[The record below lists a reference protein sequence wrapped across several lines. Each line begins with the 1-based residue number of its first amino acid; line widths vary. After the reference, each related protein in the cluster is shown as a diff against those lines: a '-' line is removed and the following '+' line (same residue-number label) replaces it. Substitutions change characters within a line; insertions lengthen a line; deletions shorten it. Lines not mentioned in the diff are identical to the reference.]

1 MGFVVD
7 NVGRALLY
15 GFDMFWQVLWP
26 LSLGFLLSAVVETV
40 IPKRSVEK
48 VLGRDSAKSVVVAS
62 ALGAA
67 SSSCSYASVAVAR
80 SLFRRGATFANAIIF
95 EFASTNLVIEL
106 GLILF
111 VLLGWQF
118 LLGEISGGV
127 LMIVVLTLVFR
138 FTLRRGLVDDAR
150 RQAEMGLK
158 GKMEGHG
165 AMDMSVT
172 GGPFLRR
179 LFSGRAITAIS
190 HYYYMNLASLWTDL
204 LIGFVVSGALAA
216 WVPGWLWA
224 KFFLTGHGAVSDVWG
239 AFVGPLISMIA
250 FVCSIGNVP
259 LAAVLWRGG
268 ISFGGAIAFIFAD
281 LLILPIL
288 NIYRKYYGWRMMVY
302 LAVASYFAMV
312 VAGLV
317 IGVSFDVL
325 HLAPTNRNIT
335 VFQDHPQWD
344 YTTFLNI
351 AFLGLSALLGMRFL
365 RTGGPEMLKM
375 MEMSPE
381 DMAEHQ
387 EHVDPVCGMMADP
400 ASAPSHVHQGRTF
413 YFCSDGCRTAFAA
426 EPERYL
432 GATG

>member
-7 NVGRALLY
+7 SIGRALLY

-40 IPKRSVEK
+40 IPKRSIEK
-48 VLGRDSAKSVVVAS
+48 ALGQDSARSVVVAS

-67 SSSCSYASVAVAR
+67 SSSCSYAAVAVAR
-80 SLFRRGATFANAIIF
+80 SLFRRGASFANAMIF

-118 LLGEISGGV
+118 LVGELSGGV
-127 LMIVVLTLVFR
+127 VMIVVLTLIFR
-138 FTLRRGLVDDAR
+138 FTLRNRLVEEAR
-150 RQAEMGLK
+150 AQAEKGLR
-158 GKMEGHG
+158 GKMEGHA

-172 GGPFLRR
+172 EGPFLRR
-179 LFSGRAITAIS
+179 LFSARAFTAIS
-190 HYYYMNLASLWTDL
+190 QYYFMNIASLWTDL
-204 LIGFVVSGALAA
+204 LIGFLVSGALAA
-216 WVPGWLWA
+216 WVPDSLWS
-224 KFFLTGHGAVSDVWG
+224 KFFLTGHGAISDVWG
-239 AFVGPLISMIA
+239 AFVGPLISMLA
-250 FVCSIGNVP
+250 FVCSVGNVP

-281 LLILPIL
+281 LIIIPIL

-302 LAVASYFAMV
+302 MLVVSYLAMV

-317 IGVSFDVL
+317 IGISFDAL
-325 HLAPTNRNIT
+325 HLVPTNRAVR

-351 AFLGLSALLGMRFL
+351 GFLALSAAVGIRFL
-365 RTGGPEMLKM
+365 RTGGIEMLRM
-375 MEMSPE
+375 M
-381 DMAEHQ
+381 DMVQ
-387 EHVDPVCGMMADP
+387 DP
-400 ASAPSHVHQGRTF
+400 AR
-413 YFCSDGCRTAFAA
+413 
-426 EPERYL
+426 
-432 GATG
+432 

>member
-1 MGFVVD
+1 MGFLLD
-7 NVGRALLY
+7 NIGRALLY

-40 IPKRSVEK
+40 IPRRSIEK
-48 VLGRDSAKSVVVAS
+48 ALGRDSSGSVLVAS

-80 SLFRRGATFANAIIF
+80 SLFRKGATFGNAIIF

-118 LLGEISGGV
+118 LVGELSGGV
-127 LMIVVLTLVFR
+127 VMIVVLTLIFR
-138 FTLRRGLVDDAR
+138 FTLRKRLVDQAR
-150 RQAEMGLK
+150 AQAEKGLR

-172 GGPFLRR
+172 EGPFLRR
-179 LFSGRAITAIS
+179 LFSARAFTGIS
-190 HYYYMNLASLWTDL
+190 QYYFMNLASLWTDL
-204 LIGFVVSGALAA
+204 LIGFLISGALAA
-216 WVPGWLWA
+216 WVPDSLWS

-239 AFVGPLISMIA
+239 AFVGPLISMVA
-250 FVCSIGNVP
+250 FVCSVGNVP

-281 LLILPIL
+281 LIIIPIL
-288 NIYRKYYGWRMMVY
+288 NIYRKYYGWRMMAY
-302 LAVASYFAMV
+302 LLVISYAAMV

-317 IGVSFDVL
+317 IGVSFDAL
-325 HLAPTNRNIT
+325 HLVPTNRAVT
-335 VFQDHPQWD
+335 VFQDRPKWD

-351 AFLGLSALLGMRFL
+351 GFLVLSAVLGFRFL
-365 RTGGPEMLKM
+365 RTGGREMLRM
-375 MEMSPE
+375 MEMAPE
-381 DMAEHQ
+381 EMAHQ
-387 EHVDPVCGMMADP
+387 H
-400 ASAPSHVHQGRTF
+400 
-413 YFCSDGCRTAFAA
+413 
-426 EPERYL
+426 
-432 GATG
+432 

>member
-1 MGFVVD
+1 MSFALD
-7 NVGRALLY
+7 NLGRALLY

-40 IPKRSVEK
+40 IPKRQVERVMGGDSVQ
-48 VLGRDSAKSVVVAS
+48 SVVVAS

-127 LMIVVLTLVFR
+127 LMIVVLTLIFR
-138 FTLRRGLVDDAR
+138 FTLRRSLVESAR
-150 RQAEMGLK
+150 QQAEKGLR

-172 GGPFLRR
+172 DGPFLRR
-179 LFSGRAITAIS
+179 LFSGRAVTAIS
-190 HYYYMNLASLWTDL
+190 HYYFMNLASLWTDL
-204 LIGFVVSGALAA
+204 LIGFLVSGALAA
-216 WVPGWLWA
+216 WVPDSLWS
-224 KFFLTGHGAVSDVWG
+224 KFFLTGNGAVSDVWG
-239 AFVGPLISMIA
+239 AFVGPLISMLA
-250 FVCSIGNVP
+250 FVCSVGNVP

-268 ISFGGAIAFIFAD
+268 ISFGGVIAFIFAD
-281 LLILPIL
+281 LIIIPIL
-288 NIYRKYYGWRMMVY
+288 NIYRKYYGWRMMLY
-302 LAVASYFAMV
+302 LLVVSYAAMV

-317 IGVSFDVL
+317 IGTTFNVL
-325 HLAPTNRNIT
+325 HLVPTNRDVS

-344 YTTFLNI
+344 YTTLLNI
-351 AFLGLSALLGMRFL
+351 AFLVLSAVLGIRFL
-365 RTGGPEMLKM
+365 RTGGPDMLKM
-375 MEMSPE
+375 MEMAPE
-381 DMAEHQ
+381 EMEHHHDDAHQ
-387 EHVDPVCGMMADP
+387 EHA
-400 ASAPSHVHQGRTF
+400 HH
-413 YFCSDGCRTAFAA
+413 
-426 EPERYL
+426 
-432 GATG
+432 

>member
-1 MGFVVD
+1 MVD
-7 NVGRALLY
+7 NIGRALLY

-40 IPKRSVEK
+40 IPKRSIEK
-48 VLGRDSAKSVVVAS
+48 ALGRDSARSVVVAS

-80 SLFRRGATFANAIIF
+80 SLFRRGATFANAVIF

-118 LLGEISGGV
+118 LVGELSGGV
-127 LMIVVLTLVFR
+127 VMIVVLTLIFR
-138 FTLRRGLVDDAR
+138 FTLRKRLVDQAR
-150 RQAEMGLK
+150 AQAEKGLR

-172 GGPFLRR
+172 DGPFLRR
-179 LFSGRAITAIS
+179 LFSARAFTAIS
-190 HYYYMNLASLWTDL
+190 HYYFMNLASLWTDL
-204 LIGFVVSGALAA
+204 LIGFLISGALAA
-216 WVPGWLWA
+216 WVPDSLWA
-224 KFFLTGHGAVSDVWG
+224 TFFLTGHGAASDVWG
-239 AFVGPLISMIA
+239 AFVGPLISMLA
-250 FVCSIGNVP
+250 FVCSVGNVP

-281 LLILPIL
+281 LIIIPIL

-302 LAVASYFAMV
+302 LLVVSYVAMV

-317 IGVSFDVL
+317 IGISFDAL
-325 HLAPTNRNIT
+325 HLVPTNRAVT

-351 AFLGLSALLGMRFL
+351 GFLILTAILGIRFL
-365 RTGGPEMLKM
+365 RTGGREMLQM
-375 MEMSPE
+375 MEMAPDE
-381 DMAEHQ
+381 MTHQ
-387 EHVDPVCGMMADP
+387 HSQA
-400 ASAPSHVHQGRTF
+400 
-413 YFCSDGCRTAFAA
+413 
-426 EPERYL
+426 
-432 GATG
+432 

>member
-1 MGFVVD
+1 MSFVLD

-40 IPKRSVEK
+40 VSKRSIEK
-48 VLGRDSAKSVVVAS
+48 ALGRDSARSVVVAS

-80 SLFRRGATFANAIIF
+80 SLFRRGASFANAIIF

-118 LLGEISGGV
+118 LVGELSGGV
-127 LMIVVLTLVFR
+127 VMIVVLTLIFR
-138 FTLRRGLVDDAR
+138 FTLRKRLVDQAR
-150 RQAEMGLK
+150 AQAEKGLR

-172 GGPFLRR
+172 EGPFLRR
-179 LFSGRAITAIS
+179 LFSARAFTAIS
-190 HYYYMNLASLWTDL
+190 HYYFMNLASLWTDL

-216 WVPGWLWA
+216 WVPDSLWA
-224 KFFLTGHGAVSDVWG
+224 TFFLTGHGAVSDVWG
-239 AFVGPLISMIA
+239 AFVGPLISMLA
-250 FVCSIGNVP
+250 FVCSVGNVP

-268 ISFGGAIAFIFAD
+268 ISFGGVIAFIFAD
-281 LLILPIL
+281 LIIIPIL

-302 LAVASYFAMV
+302 LLVVSYAAMV

-317 IGVSFDVL
+317 IGISFNAL
-325 HLAPTNRNIT
+325 HLVPTNRAVT

-351 AFLGLSALLGMRFL
+351 GFLVLTAILGIRFL
-365 RTGGPEMLKM
+365 RTGGREMLQM
-375 MEMSPE
+375 MEMAPE
-381 DMAEHQ
+381 EMAEHQ
-387 EHVDPVCGMMADP
+387 EH
-400 ASAPSHVHQGRTF
+400 SH
-413 YFCSDGCRTAFAA
+413 A
-426 EPERYL
+426 
-432 GATG
+432 